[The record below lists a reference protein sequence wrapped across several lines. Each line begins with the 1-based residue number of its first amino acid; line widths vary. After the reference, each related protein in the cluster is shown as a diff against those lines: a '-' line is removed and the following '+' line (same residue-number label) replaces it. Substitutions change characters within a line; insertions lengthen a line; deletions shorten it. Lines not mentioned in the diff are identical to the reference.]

1 MVSLFKCL
9 SILAQLSAQH
19 KKSVDLHFAATG
31 TKADRAAL
39 WLSCGVCFEALACV
53 LASAGANVLVM
64 SNTFVTFLAIKTSQ
78 GSLILS
84 ILSLIPAPLCYLK
97 AWK

>member
-1 MVSLFKCL
+1 MTLLLLCCYG
-9 SILAQLSAQH
+9 ILETLLQIKWQTWH
-19 KKSVDLHFAATG
+19 
-31 TKADRAAL
+31 KADAAAPEV
-39 WLSCGVCFEALACV
+39 SCGVCFEALACV
-53 LASAGANVLVM
+53 LTSAGANVLVM